1 MIGEK
6 TNPTVCEVCGSR
18 IESTAS
24 GEFGCLVCLLR
35 DGLGEPTE
43 APEGWSDAPPLSL
56 GQYVI
61 MRREDGTLWELG
73 RGAMGVTYRAQDP
86 SLQREVALKIIK
98 TDLIGPISE
107 ARERFMR
114 EARAAAALRHP
125 SVATVYQFGID
136 EASGQC
142 FCAMELV
149 EGETLDERVR
159 RTGPLDVPSV
169 IEIAQQITA
178 ALTAAER
185 HGLVHRDL
193 KPANVMIVEGGEPGG
208 LEVKIID
215 FGLAKALGA
224 TTETRDLTHG
234 GFVGT
239 PAFASPE
246 QLRDAPVDVRSDIY
260 SLGAMLWYLLSGHRP
275 FGQGAPAQAPVEQ
288 LKVAQVP
295 SRLATLLVSMV
306 APEPAVR
313 PGTQELAKKLRALNA
328 QVSSSHWWN
337 RKKSVALM
345 VVLVLLTAAFLLFV
359 IQRERSGK
367 VPEKS
372 LAVLPFENESD
383 DRQNTYFAD
392 GMQDDVMTGLAQ
404 LADLRVINRASVQNY
419 RDPAKRPSARAIGE
433 ALGVAY
439 LVEGSVRRQGDRV
452 RINARLIQ
460 AASERQVWA
469 ADYDRQ
475 LSDVFAI
482 QSEVARQIADE
493 LQLRLSATEKQRIDE
508 PPTRDFAAYE
518 LYLHARE
525 LLDNYVE
532 GSDQWQPLNE
542 AVRLLNEAT
551 ARDPQFAL
559 AWCGLASAHSQL
571 YQFKADHTPARL
583 SLAGEAVQKALALR
597 PDLGEPHLA
606 AAIYFSLE
614 HRDDVRGRAELG
626 LARAKLPNNAH
637 VALLS
642 GKIAQ
647 RDGRWAEMLAELERS
662 HTLNPRDRAAVD
674 ELGTVYDA
682 LRRYDEARRVLDQAT
697 AAGLNSDW
705 FATRRAAFFW
715 HDKGDTSELRTVFQ
729 RRLALGTPNE
739 RLFAARIQTAWCDGN
754 FDEAARLLAADPR
767 QQFEAGEKRFYPRAY
782 FEGMTARA
790 RGDQLAARIAFTAAR
805 PFLEETFR
813 QQPDNPNCLII
824 LAEVDA
830 ALGNKEQALAEANR
844 AVAMQEK
851 AKNAW
856 EGSVML
862 VGRAQVYA
870 WAGEHQQAIAQLES
884 LVNRPRVCHYGYL
897 KMDPDWVDLRGEAR
911 FQRLVESLAPAR
923 GQSRII
929 PVDQTTQ

>member
-1 MIGEK
+1 MTAET
-6 TNPTVCEVCGSR
+6 TNPTVCETCGSR

-35 DGLGEPTE
+35 EGVGEPVE
-43 APEGWSDAPPLSL
+43 QSERPLGAPLLSL
-56 GQYVI
+56 GQYLIV
-61 MRREDGTLWELG
+61 RRDDGTLWELG
-73 RGAMGVTYRAQDP
+73 HGAMGVTYRAHDV
-86 SLQREVALKIIK
+86 SLQREVALKIIR

-114 EARAAAALRHP
+114 EARAAATLRHP
-125 SVATVYQFGID
+125 NVATVYQFGID
-136 EASGQC
+136 ETNGQC
-142 FCAMELV
+142 YCAMELV
-149 EGETLDERVR
+149 EGETLDERVQ
-159 RTGPLDVPSV
+159 RTGPLNVASV
-169 IEIAQQITA
+169 IEIARQITS
-178 ALTAAER
+178 ALMAAEK

-193 KPANVMIVEGGEPGG
+193 KPANVMIVGGGERGEI
-208 LEVKIID
+208 EVKIID

-224 TTETRDLTHG
+224 TTDARDLTHG

-260 SLGAMLWYLLSGHRP
+260 SLGALLWYLLSGHRP
-275 FGQGAPAQAPVEQ
+275 FGQGAPAKAPVEQ
-288 LKVAQVP
+288 LKGRDVP
-295 SRLATLLVSMV
+295 HHFVTLLVSMV
-306 APEPAVR
+306 APEPAAR
-313 PGTQELAKKLRALNA
+313 PGSQELAKKLRALSA
-328 QVSSSHWWN
+328 QVSRSSWRS
-337 RKKSVALM
+337 RKSIALVATLLLVAASLVFLM
-345 VVLVLLTAAFLLFV
+345 V
-359 IQRERSGK
+359 QRERASK

-383 DRQNTYFAD
+383 DKQNTYFAD
-392 GMQDDVMTGLAQ
+392 GMQDDILTGLAQ
-404 LADLRVINRASVQNY
+404 LADLKVINSASVKNY
-419 RDPAKRPSARAIGE
+419 RDASKRPSERAIGE

-439 LVEGSVRRQGDRV
+439 LVEGSVRREGDRV

-460 AASERQVWA
+460 VPNERQVWA
-469 ADYDRQ
+469 ASYDRQ

-559 AWCGLASAHSQL
+559 AWCGLASAHTQL
-571 YQFKADHTPARL
+571 YDFKADHTPARL
-583 SLAGEAVQKALALR
+583 ALAGDAVQKALQLR
-597 PDLGEPHLA
+597 PDLGEPHLE
-606 AAIYFSLE
+606 AAIYYFLE
-614 HRDDVRGRAELG
+614 HRDDARGREELG
-626 LARAKLPNNAH
+626 LARAKLRNNAH
-637 VALLS
+637 IALLT
-642 GKIAQ
+642 GKLAM
-647 RDGRWAEMLAELERS
+647 RDGRWAEMVSELEKS
-662 HTLNPRDRAAVD
+662 YSLNPRDRAAVD
-674 ELGTVYDA
+674 ELSAAYEG
-682 LRRYDEARRVLDQAT
+682 LRRYDEARGVFDQAI

-705 FATRRAAFFW
+705 FAMRRASLFW
-715 HDKGDTSELRTVFQ
+715 HDKADTSEFHTVFQ
-729 RRLALGTPNE
+729 RRLALGTPTE
-739 RLFAARIQTAWCDGN
+739 RLFAAQISTAWCDGN

-790 RGDQLAARIAFTAAR
+790 RGDKVAAYTAFSVAR

-813 QQPDNPNCLII
+813 QQPDNPNCLIL
-824 LAEVDA
+824 LAEVDS

-851 AKNAW
+851 AKHAW
-856 EGSVML
+856 EGSIML
-862 VGRAQVYA
+862 MARAQVYA
-870 WAGEHQQAIAQLES
+870 WAGEHEQAITQLES
-884 LVNRPRVCHYGYL
+884 LVNRPRCCNYGYL
-897 KMDPDWVDLRGEAR
+897 KMSPDWIDLRGEPR
-911 FQRLVESLAPAR
+911 FQRLVESLSPAH

-929 PVDQTTQ
+929 PVDQVSR